1 MTAVPFDQV
10 TMLRR
15 SPAHVEYDNV
25 APLRDGARGGASR
38 RGDGG
43 TAYDQ
48 ALLTPSIQD
57 ASRPHGA
64 PSYLASLVDI
74 LPILP
79 MAGTTTTVFAYIGGI
94 SPVVGQSPLGALLI
108 GGAAALIL
116 ALVTACLHR
125 SLFTSA
131 EHAHPRSYAEIRQRV
146 DGLAAQL
153 SVWRAEGLAASR
165 RLAFEEAAA
174 HLRVLERD
182 LARGGPQWIIGTGYV
197 DALTRLHRAEE
208 ALVMVQ
214 PAEDLLAGALFDE
227 LRVAGSTLP
236 DRERLLG
243 QLRAAIQ
250 VLRPAATPADDV
262 LPLPISSSVRV
273 SADAETRISLR
284 DVRRTLNDFRDE
296 SRARLIRSRSRLL
309 GTMTL
314 TGVITY
320 ILLAL
325 AISLSGSH
333 ATGLSNPI
341 ITAAAI
347 YLVGAVVGMFNRLY
361 AESADDTAGED
372 YGLSKAR
379 LLLTPI
385 LSGLAAVGGVLVTGM
400 VTGIVD
406 ISVLS
411 PAATTGMQPGGP
423 TGVVGGQVIFSLR
436 QIFNLSDYPFSLMLA
451 AMFGLAP
458 KTFLTRLQRASE
470 QSHLALQ
477 STTAR

>member
-1 MTAVPFDQV
+1 
-10 TMLRR
+10 
-15 SPAHVEYDNV
+15 
-25 APLRDGARGGASR
+25 
-38 RGDGG
+38 
-43 TAYDQ
+43 
-48 ALLTPSIQD
+48 
-57 ASRPHGA
+57 
-64 PSYLASLVDI
+64 
-74 LPILP
+74 
-79 MAGTTTTVFAYIGGI
+79 
-94 SPVVGQSPLGALLI
+94 
-108 GGAAALIL
+108 
-116 ALVTACLHR
+116 
-125 SLFTSA
+125 
-131 EHAHPRSYAEIRQRV
+131 V

-153 SVWRAEGLAASR
+153 NVWNAEGLAASR

-182 LARGGPQWIIGTGYV
+182 LARSGPQWIIGTGYV

-250 VLRPAATPADDV
+250 VLQPSATPADDV
-262 LPLPISSSVRV
+262 LPLAISSSARV

-296 SRARLIRSRSRLL
+296 SRARLIRSLSRLL

-314 TGVITY
+314 TGVVTY
-320 ILLAL
+320 VLLAL
-325 AISLSGSH
+325 AISLDGSK
-333 ATGLSNPI
+333 AAGLSNPI

-423 TGVVGGQVIFSLR
+423 TGVVSGQVIFSLR
-436 QIFNLSDYPFSLMLA
+436 QIFNLGDYPFSLMLA

-470 QSHLALQ
+470 QSHLDLQ